1 MIHAK
6 ACEKM
11 TYQEINNLIKSE
23 KIDTNFITDGYHTFG
38 ELYEHRITLFLAL
51 AKQLI
56 KRKSFKLPIWKTRKH
71 DDGVAW
77 EGWFI
82 VGIGEKAGEQIS
94 YHLSDSKWIDCS
106 FIPERECAP
115 KWDGH
120 TASDVL
126 ERLKLL

>member
-1 MIHAK
+1 
-6 ACEKM
+6 M
-11 TYQEINNLIKSE
+11 TYHDINTLIKTE
-23 KIDTNFITDGYHTFG
+23 KVDTNYVSDGFHTFG
-38 ELYEHRITLFLAL
+38 ELYEHRITLFLTL
-51 AKQLI
+51 TKQLL

-94 YHLSDSKWIDCS
+94 YHLPESKWQECD
-106 FIPERECAP
+106 FIPERERAP

-120 TASDVL
+120 TSNDVL
-126 ERLKLL
+126 VRLKNL